1 LYSSL
6 TIFTNSTLDID
17 FSGPKVIMKF
27 NNLVRGDY
35 ELQVTLKNSKTSK
48 MFTSNLTV
56 IPKREL
62 EARPVRIEKVSDTI
76 VPSIPLADR
85 MEFNEPVYYASL
97 YNKDPEYLK
106 YFELRQRL
114 TEV

>member
-1 LYSSL
+1 
-6 TIFTNSTLDID
+6 
-17 FSGPKVIMKF
+17 MKF

-62 EARPVRIEKVSDTI
+62 EARPVIIEKVSDTI
-76 VPSIPLADR
+76 LPSTPLADR
-85 MEFNEPVYYASL
+85 MEFNEPVFYASL

-106 YFELRQRL
+106 YFALKQRL

>member
-1 LYSSL
+1 MN
-6 TIFTNSTLDID
+6 F
-17 FSGPKVIMKF
+17 K
-27 NNLVRGDY
+27 NLVKGDY

-62 EARPVRIEKVSDTI
+62 EARPVKLEKLNDTI

-85 MEFNEPVYYASL
+85 MEFNEPVFYASL
-97 YNKDPEYLK
+97 YNKDP
-106 YFELRQRL
+106 
-114 TEV
+114 